1 MHPHFDR
8 LSTELKTRPLVMG
21 ILNVTPDSFSDGGR
35 WLDPER
41 AVEHALAMAGD
52 GADLIDI
59 GGESTRPGATP
70 VGLDEELAR
79 VLPVL
84 RRLRTL
90 KPDLALSIDTFKAEV
105 ARQALEA
112 GACLVNDQSALTEDP
127 AMLALAASSQA
138 GVCLMHRLEPA
149 AAAKWSPQEGSRY
162 GAEGVTRTVHAFLE
176 ARLHACGQAGLE
188 RGRVWLDPG
197 LGFGK
202 SVGDNLGLLRELG
215 ALLDLGC
222 PLLVGPSR
230 KSFVGAVL
238 GGLPVEERL
247 EGTLAACAA
256 AVLNG
261 ASVLRVHDVKAAVR
275 AARLAWAVRMA

>member
-1 MHPHFDR
+1 MHPHFER
-8 LSTELKTRPLVMG
+8 LSTELKNRPLVMG

-41 AVEHALAMAGD
+41 AVEHALAMAAE
-52 GADLIDI
+52 GADLIDV
-59 GGESTRPGATP
+59 GGESTRPGAQP

-79 VLPVL
+79 VIPVL
-84 RRLRTL
+84 KRLRAL

-105 ARQALEA
+105 ARQALDA
-112 GACLVNDQSALTEDP
+112 GACLINDQSALTEDT
-127 AMLALAASSQA
+127 AMPGLAAGSGA

-176 ARLHACGQAGLE
+176 ARLHAAGLAGLE
-188 RGRVWLDPG
+188 PGRVWLDPG

-202 SVGDNLGLLRELG
+202 SVGDNLRLLRELG
-215 ALLDLGC
+215 ALLNLGC

-238 GGLPVEERL
+238 DGLPVEERL
-247 EGTLAACAA
+247 EGTLAACAT

-261 ASVLRVHDVKAAVR
+261 ASVLRVHDVRAAVR